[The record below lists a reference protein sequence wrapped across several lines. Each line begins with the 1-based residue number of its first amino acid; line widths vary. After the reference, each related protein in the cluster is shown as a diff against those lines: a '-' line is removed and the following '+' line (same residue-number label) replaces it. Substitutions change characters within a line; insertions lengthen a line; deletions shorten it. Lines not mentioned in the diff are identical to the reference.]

1 MKMNIEQYKLPEIKT
16 TNLFS
21 SEVLKNIMKS
31 DLSVDIEKLTWI
43 EAEEAI
49 KKHDVALIALGA
61 RTKEHGPHLPLNN
74 DFIMAEYLK
83 DQVSKKVP
91 VIVLPTLQYGYYPA
105 FLEYPGSVSLQ
116 HETFK
121 NVIIDICNSF
131 EGYGIKKFYILNT
144 GVSTLRP
151 LKDAAEEL
159 EKKEIILHY
168 FNILE
173 TDKKYSKNL
182 LRQEGGTHAD
192 EGETSIMLHIAPESV
207 NMRKA
212 VKDYDNRPNRK
223 GLTRDPDGEGIYSTT
238 GIYGD
243 PTLATKEKGE
253 ELTKSIIEDIIAQI
267 KYLKT
272 L

>member
-1 MKMNIEQYKLPEIKT
+1 MKT

-21 SEVLKNIMKS
+21 YRVLKIIMNS
-31 DLSVDIEKLTWI
+31 DLSVNLEKLTWI

-49 KKHDVALIALGA
+49 RKHDVVLIALGA

-74 DFIMAEYLK
+74 DFTMAEYLK
-83 DQVSKKVP
+83 EQVSKEVP
-91 VIVLPTLQYGYYPA
+91 VIILPTLQYGYYPA
-105 FLEYPGSVSLQ
+105 FLEYPGSISLQ
-116 HETFK
+116 HDTFK

-131 EGYGIKKFYILNT
+131 NGYGIRKFYILNT

-159 EKKEIILHY
+159 EKKDVILHY
-168 FNILE
+168 FSILE

-182 LRQEGGTHAD
+182 LQQEGGTHAD

-207 NMRKA
+207 NMGKA
-212 VKDYDNRPNRK
+212 VKDYDNRPDRK
-223 GLTRDPDGEGIYSTT
+223 GLTRDPDGDGVYSPT
-238 GIYGD
+238 GIWGN
-243 PTLATKEKGE
+243 PTLATREKGK
-253 ELTKSIIEDIIAQI
+253 ELTKFMIEDITSQI
-267 KYLKT
+267 RYLKS

>member
-1 MKMNIEQYKLPEIKT
+1 MKMSIEQYKHLEIKT

-21 SEVLKNIMKS
+21 SRVQKNIMKS
-31 DLSVDIEKLTWI
+31 DLSVDLEKLTWI

-49 KKHDVALIALGA
+49 KKHEVVLIALGA

-74 DFIMAEYLK
+74 DYTMAEYLK
-83 DQVSKKVP
+83 NQVSAQVP
-91 VIVLPTLQYGYYPA
+91 VIILPTLQYGYYPA
-105 FLEYPGSVSLQ
+105 FLEYPGSISLQ
-116 HETFK
+116 HDTFK
-121 NVIIDICNSF
+121 NVIIDICSSF
-131 EGYGIKKFYILNT
+131 ERYGIKKFYVLNT

-151 LKDAAEEL
+151 LKDAAAEL
-159 EKKEIILHY
+159 EKKEITLNY

-182 LRQEGGTHAD
+182 LQQEGGTHAD

-207 NMRKA
+207 NMKKA
-212 VKDYDNRPNRK
+212 VKDYDNRPDRK
-223 GLTRDPDGEGIYSTT
+223 GLTRDPEGNGMYSPT
-238 GIYGD
+238 GIWGN

-253 ELTKSIIEDIIAQI
+253 GLTNSIIEDIITQI
-267 KYLKT
+267 KYLKS